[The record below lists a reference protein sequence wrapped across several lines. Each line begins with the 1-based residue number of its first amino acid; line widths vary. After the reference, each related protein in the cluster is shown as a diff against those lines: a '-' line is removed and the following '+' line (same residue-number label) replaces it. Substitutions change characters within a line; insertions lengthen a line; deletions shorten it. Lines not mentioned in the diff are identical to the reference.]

1 MNNFLLRSGAIL
13 FVLAIIFGAFGAHAL
28 KDVVSEKALS
38 SFEVGIRYQF
48 YQALAFLIIGFSK
61 DKLSFNLRP
70 ISIGMLLGI
79 SLFSTSIYLLALK
92 EILPF
97 SVSFCGHITPIGGLI
112 LIISLGFFILKLYKK
127 TI

>member
-13 FVLAIIFGAFGAHAL
+13 FVFAIILGAFGAHAL
-28 KDVVSEKALS
+28 KDVVSERAIT
-38 SFEVGIRYQF
+38 SFEVGVRYQF

-97 SVSFCGHITPIGGLI
+97 SVSFCGPITPIGGLI
-112 LIISLGFFILKLYKK
+112 LIISWVFFILKLYKK

>member
-28 KDVVSEKALS
+28 KDVVSEKAIS
-38 SFEVGIRYQF
+38 SFEVGVRYQF
-48 YQALAFLIIGFSK
+48 YQALAFLIIGFST
-61 DKLSFNLRP
+61 DKLSFNLKP

-92 EILPF
+92 EVLPF
-97 SVSFCGHITPIGGLI
+97 SVSFCGPVTPIGGLI
-112 LIISLGFFILKLYKK
+112 LIISWVFFILKLYKK

>member
-1 MNNFLLRSGAIL
+1 MNNFLIRSGAIL
-13 FVLAIIFGAFGAHAL
+13 FALAIIFGAFGAHAL
-28 KDVVSEKALS
+28 KDVVSEKAIS
-38 SFEVGIRYQF
+38 SFEVGVRYQF

-92 EILPF
+92 ETLPF
-97 SVSFCGHITPIGGLI
+97 SVYFCGPITPIGGLI
-112 LIISLGFFILKLYKK
+112 LIVSWVFFILKLYKK

>member
-28 KDVVSEKALS
+28 KDVVSERAIT
-38 SFEVGIRYQF
+38 SFEVGVRYQF

-61 DKLSFNLRP
+61 EKLSFNLRP
-70 ISIGMLLGI
+70 ISLGPSI
-79 SLFSTSIYLLALK
+79 FSTSIYLLALK

-97 SVSFCGHITPIGGLI
+97 SVSFCGPITPIGGFI
-112 LIISLGFFILKLYKK
+112 LIISWVFFILKLYKK

>member
-79 SLFSTSIYLLALK
+79 SLFSPSIYLLALK
-92 EILPF
+92 ETLPF
-97 SVSFCGHITPIGGLI
+97 SVTFCGPSTPIGGLI
-112 LIISLGFFILKLYKK
+112 LIVSWVFFILKLYKK

>member
-28 KDVVSEKALS
+28 KDAVSEKAIS

-70 ISIGMLLGI
+70 MSIGMLLGI

-92 EILPF
+92 ETLPF
-97 SVSFCGHITPIGGLI
+97 SVSFCGPITPIGGLI
-112 LIISLGFFILKLYKK
+112 LIVSWVFFILKLYKK

>member
-13 FVLAIIFGAFGAHAL
+13 FVFAIILGAFGAHAL
-28 KDVVSEKALS
+28 KDVVSERAIT
-38 SFEVGIRYQF
+38 SFEVGVRYQF

-61 DKLSFNLRP
+61 EKLSFNLRP

-92 EILPF
+92 ETLPF
-97 SVSFCGHITPIGGLI
+97 SVSFCGPITPIGGLI
-112 LIISLGFFILKLYKK
+112 LIVSWVFFILKLYKK